1 LARGAVD
8 IRAGQEQLRSVATPT
23 SPGGGTYRPD
33 RGTSPGPPE
42 RLEQP
47 VNVLMIING
56 PAYGADAT
64 YNAVRLAA
72 ALSKREDVT
81 VRVFLMGD
89 GVSVAMKN
97 QKTPD
102 GYYRLDR
109 MISIVPRN
117 GGQVLCCGTCM
128 DARGIGEDLLIDN
141 AHRSTMEDL
150 ATLTL
155 AADKVLVF

>member
-1 LARGAVD
+1 
-8 IRAGQEQLRSVATPT
+8 
-23 SPGGGTYRPD
+23 
-33 RGTSPGPPE
+33 
-42 RLEQP
+42 

-56 PAYGADAT
+56 AAYGADAT

-72 ALSKREDVT
+72 ALAKRDEVT

-89 GVSVAMKN
+89 GVTVAMKN

-128 DARGIGEDLLIDN
+128 DARGISEDMLTEN
-141 AHRSTMEDL
+141 AARSTMEDL

-155 AADKVLVF
+155 SADKVLVF

>member
-1 LARGAVD
+1 M
-8 IRAGQEQLRSVATPT
+8 
-23 SPGGGTYRPD
+23 
-33 RGTSPGPPE
+33 
-42 RLEQP
+42 
-47 VNVLMIING
+47 NVLMIING

-72 ALSKREDVT
+72 ALAKREEVT
-81 VRVFLMGD
+81 MRVFLMGD
-89 GVSVAMKN
+89 GVTVAMRN

-109 MISIVPRN
+109 MIAAVPRN

-128 DARGIGEDLLIDN
+128 DARGISPEMLVED
-141 AHRSTMEDL
+141 AHRSTLDEL

>member
-1 LARGAVD
+1 M
-8 IRAGQEQLRSVATPT
+8 
-23 SPGGGTYRPD
+23 
-33 RGTSPGPPE
+33 
-42 RLEQP
+42 
-47 VNVLMIING
+47 NVLMIING

-72 ALSKREDVT
+72 ALAKRAEVT
-81 VRVFLMGD
+81 MQVFLMGD
-89 GVSVAMKN
+89 GATVAMRN

-109 MISIVPRN
+109 MISAVPRN

-128 DARGIGEDLLIDN
+128 DARGIGQEMLVED
-141 AHRSTMEDL
+141 AHRSTMEEL

>member
-1 LARGAVD
+1 
-8 IRAGQEQLRSVATPT
+8 
-23 SPGGGTYRPD
+23 
-33 RGTSPGPPE
+33 
-42 RLEQP
+42 

-56 PAYGADAT
+56 AAYGADAT

-72 ALSKREDVT
+72 ALAKRDEVT

-89 GVSVAMKN
+89 GVTVAMKN

-117 GGQVLCCGTCM
+117 GGQILCCGTCM
-128 DARGIGEDLLIDN
+128 DARGISDDMLTDN
-141 AHRSTMEDL
+141 AARSTMEDL

>member
-1 LARGAVD
+1 
-8 IRAGQEQLRSVATPT
+8 
-23 SPGGGTYRPD
+23 
-33 RGTSPGPPE
+33 
-42 RLEQP
+42 

-72 ALSKREDVT
+72 ALAKRDEVT

-89 GVSVAMKN
+89 GVTVGMKN

-102 GYYRLDR
+102 GYYKLDR

-117 GGQVLCCGTCM
+117 GGQILSCGTCL
-128 DARGIGEDLLIDN
+128 DARGISEDMLIEH
-141 AHRSTMEDL
+141 AGRSTMEEL